1 MLILDRM
8 RNETNGKNIGP
19 ILPAC
24 CFVDSTVLWIFFPF
38 LFTINI
44 FQMTKKKKKKKIHSF
59 THFHLLEHKYFLWVL
74 MLCFLNFYQV
84 SFEEC
89 WVLSWKFIG
98 HELCPSHQMF
108 RCSVTQS
115 NGPGHS
121 IVTMTCDSDIS
132 HLNKFYSAQYLS
144 QHGLTPKA
152 TRLELLGH

>member
-1 MLILDRM
+1 MKPMGKILGQFYQLAVLLILLYC
-8 RNETNGKNIGP
+8 GFFSLFCSP
-19 ILPAC
+19 L
-24 CFVDSTVLWIFFPF
+24 IFSRWP
-38 LFTINI
+38 
-44 FQMTKKKKKKKIHSF
+44 KKKKKKIHSF

-121 IVTMTCDSDIS
+121 IVTMICDSEIS

-152 TRLELLGH
+152 TRLELLGHQMS